1 MSWPKNKGINR
12 HGKQKRGTAVCSAGK
27 EVSMEKKRNR
37 QKRISKK
44 ISKKRNIAAAFI
56 LAGMIAVIVMVAVA
70 ARTKNGHITGFIQ
83 RADYMKGE
91 IEAVSSVDAV
101 YDEDT
106 VWQTEEQMLLKE
118 SMIEQTEIYEK
129 EKNENA
135 EEEKTGAGTVKAAEI
150 EESLEKE
157 KSDEKESFK
166 AAAARSKSYKKLDV
180 KCVLQNPE
188 LPTGCEITAL
198 TIVLNYLGYDVDKL
212 TLADNFLDKGRVG
225 ETSPYKAF
233 VGNPRDEDACGAFA
247 PVIVNSAKR
256 YLYSENSDMN
266 VYNVTGADY
275 SELVDYVDN
284 GHPVLVWETMWMS
297 KPHIAAE
304 WNVDGETIVWKSHEH
319 AMVLIGYTADTY
331 IMADPLRGIYEYDKE
346 VVEERYKDMGRQA
359 IVIY

>member
-1 MSWPKNKGINR
+1 
-12 HGKQKRGTAVCSAGK
+12 
-27 EVSMEKKRNR
+27 
-37 QKRISKK
+37 
-44 ISKKRNIAAAFI
+44 
-56 LAGMIAVIVMVAVA
+56 
-70 ARTKNGHITGFIQ
+70 
-83 RADYMKGE
+83 
-91 IEAVSSVDAV
+91 
-101 YDEDT
+101 
-106 VWQTEEQMLLKE
+106 MLLKE

-129 EKNENA
+129 ENNENA
-135 EEEKTGAGTVKAAEI
+135 EEEKTGAGTVKAAEK
-150 EESLEKE
+150 EESFEREESFEKE

-284 GHPVLVWETMWMS
+284 GHPVLVWETMWMA

>member
-1 MSWPKNKGINR
+1 
-12 HGKQKRGTAVCSAGK
+12 
-27 EVSMEKKRNR
+27 
-37 QKRISKK
+37 
-44 ISKKRNIAAAFI
+44 
-56 LAGMIAVIVMVAVA
+56 
-70 ARTKNGHITGFIQ
+70 
-83 RADYMKGE
+83 MKGE

-101 YDEDT
+101 YDEET

-157 KSDEKESFK
+157 KLGEKEIVK

-284 GHPVLVWETMWMS
+284 GHPVLVWETMWMA

-304 WNVDGETIVWKSHEH
+304 WNVD
-319 AMVLIGYTADTY
+319 
-331 IMADPLRGIYEYDKE
+331 
-346 VVEERYKDMGRQA
+346 
-359 IVIY
+359 

>member
-12 HGKQKRGTAVCSAGK
+12 HGKLKRGTAVCSAGK

-70 ARTKNGHITGFIQ
+70 ARTKNGHITGF
-83 RADYMKGE
+83 K
-91 IEAVSSVDAV
+91 
-101 YDEDT
+101 
-106 VWQTEEQMLLKE
+106 EQMLLKE

-135 EEEKTGAGTVKAAEI
+135 EEEKTGAGTVKAAEK
-150 EESLEKE
+150 EESFEREESFEKE

-284 GHPVLVWETMWMS
+284 GHPVLVWETMWMA

>member
-1 MSWPKNKGINR
+1 M
-12 HGKQKRGTAVCSAGK
+12 
-27 EVSMEKKRNR
+27 
-37 QKRISKK
+37 
-44 ISKKRNIAAAFI
+44 
-56 LAGMIAVIVMVAVA
+56 
-70 ARTKNGHITGFIQ
+70 
-83 RADYMKGE
+83 
-91 IEAVSSVDAV
+91 
-101 YDEDT
+101 
-106 VWQTEEQMLLKE
+106 
-118 SMIEQTEIYEK
+118 
-129 EKNENA
+129 
-135 EEEKTGAGTVKAAEI
+135 
-150 EESLEKE
+150 
-157 KSDEKESFK
+157 
-166 AAAARSKSYKKLDV
+166 
-180 KCVLQNPE
+180 LQNPE
-188 LPTGCEITAL
+188 LPIGCEITAL

-304 WNVDGETIVWKSHEH
+304 WNIDGETIVWKSHEH

>member
-12 HGKQKRGTAVCSAGK
+12 HDKQKRGTAVCSAGK
-27 EVSMEKKRNR
+27 EVSMEKKSNR

-106 VWQTEEQMLLKE
+106 VWQTE
-118 SMIEQTEIYEK
+118 IYEK
-129 EKNENA
+129 ENNENA
-135 EEEKTGAGTVKAAEI
+135 AEEKTGAGTVKVAEK
-150 EESLEKE
+150 EESFEREESFEKE
-157 KSDEKESFK
+157 KSDEKEAFK
-166 AAAARSKSYKKLDV
+166 AAAERSKSYKKLDV

-284 GHPVLVWETMWMS
+284 GHPVLVWETMWMA

-346 VVEERYKDMGRQA
+346 VVEERYKNMGRQA

>member
-12 HGKQKRGTAVCSAGK
+12 HGKLKRGTAVCSAGK

-70 ARTKNGHITGFIQ
+70 ARTKNGHIT
-83 RADYMKGE
+83 A
-91 IEAVSSVDAV
+91 
-101 YDEDT
+101 
-106 VWQTEEQMLLKE
+106 EEQMLLKE

-135 EEEKTGAGTVKAAEI
+135 EEEKTGAGTVKAAEK
-150 EESLEKE
+150 EESFEREESFEKE

-284 GHPVLVWETMWMS
+284 GHPVLVWETMWMA

>member
-1 MSWPKNKGINR
+1 M
-12 HGKQKRGTAVCSAGK
+12 
-27 EVSMEKKRNR
+27 
-37 QKRISKK
+37 
-44 ISKKRNIAAAFI
+44 
-56 LAGMIAVIVMVAVA
+56 
-70 ARTKNGHITGFIQ
+70 
-83 RADYMKGE
+83 
-91 IEAVSSVDAV
+91 
-101 YDEDT
+101 
-106 VWQTEEQMLLKE
+106 
-118 SMIEQTEIYEK
+118 
-129 EKNENA
+129 
-135 EEEKTGAGTVKAAEI
+135 
-150 EESLEKE
+150 
-157 KSDEKESFK
+157 
-166 AAAARSKSYKKLDV
+166 
-180 KCVLQNPE
+180 LQNPE

-284 GHPVLVWETMWMS
+284 GHPVLVWETMWMA
-297 KPHIAAE
+297 KPHMAAE

>member
-1 MSWPKNKGINR
+1 MSWPKNKGIHR

-56 LAGMIAVIVMVAVA
+56 LAGMIAVIVMLAVA

-91 IEAVSSVDAV
+91 I
-101 YDEDT
+101 
-106 VWQTEEQMLLKE
+106 
-118 SMIEQTEIYEK
+118 YEK
-129 EKNENA
+129 ENNENA
-135 EEEKTGAGTVKAAEI
+135 EEEKTGAGTVKAAEK
-150 EESLEKE
+150 EESFEREESFEKE

-284 GHPVLVWETMWMS
+284 GHPVLVWETMWMA